1 MNNTILNDSSCIHA
15 MSFISWGEV
24 FTILAIS
31 TYIITILALY
41 FIMRDDFL
49 SRKEKIIGL
58 LTLIFW
64 PIIAIIVSIH
74 NGYKYLTRSENND

>member
-1 MNNTILNDSSCIHA
+1 MSSYIVNGTCVSGPCEA
-15 MSFISWGEV
+15 MEV